1 MGDCARPNQW
11 VKSLDMPAPI
21 PPSPSVNESGADS
34 FSIGD
39 AAAIVGVSTHVLRSW
54 ERRLSLGL
62 NHRTRSNQRRY
73 RLQDIQRFIA
83 IRQLHETGGLPL
95 VESAARALE
104 ASREND
110 EPAHVGGA
118 MIGGYWAGLIDTVPE
133 IVLVIDGAGRITV
146 ANEIARTSLNVDQRA
161 SFLRLA
167 PAGWR
172 RTYQTIRHTHGRRQR
187 ILLAMRGRSTTMMLE
202 AHVEPIGTRPDGPM
216 VVVGR
221 PVSESV
227 EAQLMAGRGGA

>member
-1 MGDCARPNQW
+1 MGDFALPNQW
-11 VKSLDMPAPI
+11 VMSIDMPAPS
-21 PPSPSVNESGADS
+21 PPSSSVNQSGSDS

-73 RLQDIQRFIA
+73 RLKDIQRFIA

-104 ASREND
+104 ASQEHD

-146 ANEIARTSLNVDQRA
+146 ANEIARSILNVQQRG

-172 RTYQTIRHTHGRRQR
+172 RTYQTIRHTHGRRQSV
-187 ILLAMRGRSTTMMLE
+187 LLAMRGRSTTMMLE

-221 PVSESV
+221 PVSESREAEELV
-227 EAQLMAGRGGA
+227 ERSSA